1 GVADHAAVDVQAA
14 DAGIRRAEH
23 LMGDAGRNP
32 YRAQRRR
39 DEAATVGTYLEH
51 PFHRM
56 GQLHPGMAVA
66 IAELEVGRRIEL
78 AIDRPSQLP
87 ELAAAGDQ
95 PSLVPDCGPLL
106 PA

>member
-1 GVADHAAVDVQAA
+1 VLDQLTQQRADLQHAAALGGVADHAAVDVQAA

-39 DEAATVGTYLEH
+39 DEAATVGTHLEH

-66 IAELEVGRRIEL
+66 IAELEVGR
-78 AIDRPSQLP
+78 
-87 ELAAAGDQ
+87 
-95 PSLVPDCGPLL
+95 
-106 PA
+106 